1 MANRW
6 TEGQPAIDQANRAR
20 QDQLAL
26 EKMFL
31 TKSWSTRFQTTI
43 FGIQAVNIF
52 NGWTRVLGPKGSL
65 KPTLNQL
72 GMSLIRLG
80 RQRMRAVR
88 RDDDVPRRGRP
99 SLVDHTPPRLSRET
113 CPTAGETGNLPPRAS
128 PMRHILQL
136 YSAAGKKT
144 NSRRGVWCA
153 ASTRRTSVRR
163 AGRGSLSIRRKR
175 GEVHHSTASSATAST
190 RRSTMPLKPVRGAS
204 VSNEAL

>member
-52 NGWTRVLGPKGSL
+52 NGWTRVLGQKGSL

-136 YSAAGKKT
+136 YSAAGKKNQFQKRCVVCGKHT
-144 NSRRGVWCA
+144 SYFCA
-153 ASTRRTSVRR
+153 ACGQRVAVHPEKTR
-163 AGRGSLSIRRKR
+163 G
-175 GEVHHSTASSATAST
+175 
-190 RRSTMPLKPVRGAS
+190 GAS
-204 VSNEAL
+204 FDCLKHHREHPSFDYAFEARARRQREQ